1 LNSAEETKKSK
12 TYSTRQYTQKSEV
25 GRLSSMQ
32 DDEVAMITPPA
43 SDQDYKEKHTHP
55 MLGLAETEK
64 AKRPKTRGRGVTLS
78 EAMPDIE
85 SG

>member
-1 LNSAEETKKSK
+1 MNSVEVNKKAK
-12 TYSTRQYTQKSEV
+12 TQSTRQYSQKSDM

-32 DDEVAMITPPA
+32 DDEVAMMTPPA
-43 SDQDYKEKHTHP
+43 SDQDYKEKRSNP
-55 MLGLAETEK
+55 ILGLAEVEK

-78 EAMPDIE
+78 EAIPDME